1 METENFRR
9 GSSNLPKTLWTLYVP
24 TKFRHQEI
32 RWNYGILRSVV
43 QISDKDSRIFVKSLK
58 IVNSVAFNTKF
69 NSKWCW
75 SDAVKEH
82 FQITQVHAW
91 WLIII
96 LLITLSDSVLSH
108 PLLMVWYHRINK
120 YFLLFKRLVC
130 QWNKRI
136 DTHVASHGLSQIDCS
151 GEF

>member
-58 IVNSVAFNTKF
+58 IVNSVAFNT
-69 NSKWCW
+69 
-75 SDAVKEH
+75 
-82 FQITQVHAW
+82 
-91 WLIII
+91 
-96 LLITLSDSVLSH
+96 
-108 PLLMVWYHRINK
+108 
-120 YFLLFKRLVC
+120 
-130 QWNKRI
+130 
-136 DTHVASHGLSQIDCS
+136 
-151 GEF
+151 